1 MDNID
6 AAILRRLSAD
16 ARVKYSE
23 MSDELGVATSTVLN
37 RIHRLEAEGIIERFT
52 IVVNPAKTG
61 KGTTTYVG
69 INVER
74 DKKDAVVEKIKKITD
89 VLELYELLEPYD
101 LLIKVRTED
110 MNSLKE
116 NVLHVISEMDGVL
129 DLSSI
134 LTTKRHKEISC
145 NIH

>member
-23 MSDELGVATSTVLN
+23 LSDELGVATSTILN
-37 RIHRLEAEGIIERFT
+37 RIRRLEADGIIERFT
-52 IVVNPAKTG
+52 IIVNPAKVG
-61 KGTTTYVG
+61 KGTTTYIG

-74 DKKDAVVEKIKKITD
+74 DKKDKVIEQVKKIGD

-101 LLIKVRTED
+101 LLVKVRTED

-145 NIH
+145 NIQ